1 MRHVITEVERVLM
14 GKNRKL
20 VRGEILTTV
29 ALSSSKEE
37 VEVDVEGLQKDLDD
51 HQKKSDDHQ
60 EDVDVKK
67 DAQ

>member
-1 MRHVITEVERVLM
+1 M
-14 GKNRKL
+14 
-20 VRGEILTTV
+20 RGEILTTV